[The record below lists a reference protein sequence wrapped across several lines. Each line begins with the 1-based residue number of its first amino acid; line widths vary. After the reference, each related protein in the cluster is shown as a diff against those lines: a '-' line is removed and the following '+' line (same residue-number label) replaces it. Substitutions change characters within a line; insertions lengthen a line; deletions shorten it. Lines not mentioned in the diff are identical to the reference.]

1 MPQNLTNLQQETQNQ
16 IATAVSTK
24 QCTKKYAEFNFKD
37 YIDYSRSLQLAL
49 MKPPI
54 LLQWLHDKP

>member
-1 MPQNLTNLQQETQNQ
+1 MLKNLANLQQETQNPF
-16 IATAVSTK
+16 ATAVSVI
-24 QCTKKYAEFNFKD
+24 QYTKKYAEFNFKD
-37 YIDYSRSLQLAL
+37 YIDYSRSPQLAL